1 MGIKDCY
8 ATIPRQW
15 KFPKAILY
23 LFAVE
28 LIIEIAALA
37 LYGIAQPDLYRT
49 KLWQE
54 GSDHGWNSNP
64 NSIIYDYANY
74 RPSIVCPTPNTYFS
88 KLPSAV
94 PTEESPLTQLWN
106 RNSITNFNVVIAVLS
121 LFLLLCKGIMYICHV
136 FHPIFST
143 PIHAALV
150 ALYAV
155 SIHAQSASDM
165 SDPDHPQ
172 PGAPWYITKS
182 CGAPVKPSLQGY
194 CKQAKGSFAVT
205 IMLCALF
212 SIYLVLSLYSLLAPT
227 SAAIRHRKLSTT
239 SSDLES
245 QQRPWEMTHVQTP
258 PTPGGLQSP
267 MTPRTTAFNTLS
279 GKMGGTEKKKSKL
292 GMGKGKGKEKEVVRG
307 PDGKVPLRHH
317 ISMGDAVYEGPSGKY
332 T

>member
-74 RPSIVCPTPNTYFS
+74 RPVHTP
-88 KLPSAV
+88 LPWS
-94 PTEESPLTQLWN
+94 QF
-106 RNSITNFNVVIAVLS
+106 ITNFNVVIAVLS

-194 CKQAKGSFAVT
+194 CKQAKGNFAVT